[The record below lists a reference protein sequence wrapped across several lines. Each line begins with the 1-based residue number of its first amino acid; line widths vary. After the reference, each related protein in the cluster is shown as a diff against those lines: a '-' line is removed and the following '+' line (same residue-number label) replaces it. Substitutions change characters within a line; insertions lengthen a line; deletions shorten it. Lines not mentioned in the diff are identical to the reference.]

1 MSANEI
7 SNEVHAAGRYP
18 HKVGIQRTA
27 RLSDDLDCITWRYM
41 SGIKV
46 YNGNDV
52 AMVLNLDQARE
63 LSESLAYA
71 VEQAAKGPL
80 GDLT

>member
-1 MSANEI
+1 MSSNEI
-7 SNEVHAAGRYP
+7 SNEVHAAGRFPY
-18 HKVGIQRTA
+18 KVGIQRTA
-27 RLSDDLDCITWRYM
+27 RLSDDLDAITWRRM

-71 VEQAAKGPL
+71 VEQAQRGPL